1 MKSPRH
7 SRGFVCLQIILD
19 RSVDLAGTDASS
31 AYLSPE
37 NCAVFF
43 NSDSLDVGVP
53 FSSGM
58 SVRVAYIVP

>member
-1 MKSPRH
+1 M
-7 SRGFVCLQIILD
+7 FTNLLD
-19 RSVDLAGTDASS
+19 RSVDLAGTDASG